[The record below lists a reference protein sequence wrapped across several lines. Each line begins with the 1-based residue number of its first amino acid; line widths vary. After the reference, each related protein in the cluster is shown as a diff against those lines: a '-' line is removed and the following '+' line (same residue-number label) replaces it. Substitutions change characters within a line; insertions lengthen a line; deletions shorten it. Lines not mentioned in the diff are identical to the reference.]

1 MLLVTGCTSGLG
13 KEISISLAKKGYH
26 VIILGKDSNKLDEL
40 YDNINSIGGFATIVQ
55 LDLRDFEGIDRL
67 GLEINKKFRKL
78 DILVL
83 NAAKLGTLTP
93 LIYQN
98 PNEFE
103 DIIKIN
109 LFSNFRLIRSLDFNL
124 KKSND
129 SCICFISSKLTVQKK
144 SILGCLLCL
153 KIWVRTVSPHMVFR
167 KSKKKYKSFYFSS

>member
-1 MLLVTGCTSGLG
+1 M
-13 KEISISLAKKGYH
+13 
-26 VIILGKDSNKLDEL
+26 
-40 YDNINSIGGFATIVQ
+40 
-55 LDLRDFEGIDRL
+55 

-124 KKSND
+124 KSNG
-129 SCICFISSKLTVQKK
+129 SCICFICQINSTKK
-144 SILGCLLCL
+144 SILGAYS
-153 KIWVRTVSPHMVFR
+153 VSKSGLEQLAHMVFR
-167 KSKKKYKSFYFSS
+167 KSKKI